1 MKSFFNMPKP
11 RGFRHEPI
19 YFSPEKDALEKK
31 ISKIKREMGELPPQD
46 YDAEGIK
53 GSFFDQTTH
62 ARRRREDPEKSSSSR
77 NIKLAL
83 ALVVLVFIFYFFY
96 VR

>member
-1 MKSFFNMPKP
+1 MPKP

-19 YFSPEKDALEKK
+19 YFSPEKDALEKR
-31 ISKIKREMGELPPQD
+31 ISKIKREMGELPEEEYQAD
-46 YDAEGIK
+46 NIK

-62 ARRRREDPEKSSSSR
+62 ARRRMENPEKSSSSR

-83 ALVVLVFIFYFFY
+83 ALVALVFVFYFFY